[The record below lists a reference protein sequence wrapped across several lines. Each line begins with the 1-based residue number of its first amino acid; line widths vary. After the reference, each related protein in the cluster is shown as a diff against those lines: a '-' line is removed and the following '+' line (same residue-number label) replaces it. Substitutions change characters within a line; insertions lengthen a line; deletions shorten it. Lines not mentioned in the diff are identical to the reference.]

1 MRRCKAR
8 KNWKNKAEI
17 HLRFMSG
24 GHDGR
29 WNETKAGDAMRML
42 IAEDDRLT
50 ADTLAKRLREEH
62 YAVDV
67 SYNGTDALDYLMS
80 AEYDVAV
87 LDIMMPGMDGIEVLT
102 RLRAA
107 GRHTPV
113 LLLTARDA
121 VSDRVSGLNAGADD
135 YLVKP
140 FAYEELSARLRV
152 LTRRQRQS
160 SNRFEIA
167 DLIMD
172 CDTLSVTR
180 GGDAISLT
188 SREFALL
195 EYMIRNKER
204 VLSRT
209 QITEH
214 VWSYEYEGASNMIDV
229 YIRNLR
235 RKIDD
240 GRTVKLIHTVRYVGY
255 VLREGT

>member
-1 MRRCKAR
+1 
-8 KNWKNKAEI
+8 
-17 HLRFMSG
+17 
-24 GHDGR
+24 
-29 WNETKAGDAMRML
+29 MRML

-50 ADTLAKRLREEH
+50 ADTLTKRLKEEH

-67 SYNGTDALDYLMS
+67 CYNGTDALDYLLS
-80 AEYDVAV
+80 ADYDVAV
-87 LDIMMPGMDGIEVLT
+87 LDIMMPGMDGIRVL
-102 RLRAA
+102 RSLRDA

-140 FAYEELSARLRV
+140 FAFEELSARLRV
-152 LTRRQRQS
+152 LTRRTRQT
-160 SNRFEIA
+160 SNRFTA
-167 DLIMD
+167 GDLVVD
-172 CDTLSVTR
+172 VDEKSVLR
-180 GGDAISLT
+180 GGEAIALT

-195 EYMIRNKER
+195 EYMIRNKGR
-204 VLSRT
+204 VLSRS

-235 RKIDD
+235 KKIDE
-240 GRTVKLIHTVRYVGY
+240 GREVKLIHTVRYAGY
-255 VLREGT
+255 VLREEA

>member
-1 MRRCKAR
+1 
-8 KNWKNKAEI
+8 
-17 HLRFMSG
+17 
-24 GHDGR
+24 
-29 WNETKAGDAMRML
+29 MRML

-50 ADTLAKRLREEH
+50 ADTLAKRLKEEH

-67 SYNGTDALDYLMS
+67 IYNGTDALDYLLS

-87 LDIMMPGMDGIEVLT
+87 LDIMMPGMDGIQVLT

-152 LTRRQRQS
+152 LTRRQRQV

-167 DLIMD
+167 DLIVD

-229 YIRNLR
+229 YILNLR
-235 RKIDD
+235 KKIDEV
-240 GRTVKLIHTVRYVGY
+240 RTVKLIHTVRYAGY